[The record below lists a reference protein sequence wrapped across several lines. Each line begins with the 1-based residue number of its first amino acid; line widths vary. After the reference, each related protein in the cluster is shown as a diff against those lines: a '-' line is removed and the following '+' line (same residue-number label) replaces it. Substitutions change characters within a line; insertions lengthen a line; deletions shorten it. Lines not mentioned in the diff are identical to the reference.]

1 MQSGKHIDLRQET
14 LLLEPSKRWER
25 YPAAP
30 ADFIDNSPEHPI
42 LLQILYNRGI
52 RQAEQIASFLDGADA
67 VQENPFR
74 LKDMNR
80 AAQRI
85 LRAIE
90 AGEAICVYGDFDAD
104 GVTATALLVS
114 ALQRAGAE
122 VGGYIPDRV
131 DEGYGLNVEALERL
145 SRQAGLLITVD
156 CGIRSLEEVA
166 VAKELGLDVI
176 VTDHHS
182 VGAELPP
189 AYAVINPRRR
199 DDTSAFESLAGV
211 GVAYR
216 LAQAV
221 LRAVSQRP
229 GAALSPGQATEY
241 ETELLDLVALGTIAD
256 MMPLVGENRSLVRRG
271 LAQLA
276 QGQRVGLFALMEV
289 AGMQPAGVDSTSV
302 SFRLAPRINAAGRLS
317 NAQLAYELLRSDEYS
332 RAYDLATQLEAL
344 NRERQQ
350 LTVDAQ
356 LLAEQQIGSLD
367 TPPSILI
374 TASSDFRS
382 GIVGLVAGRLTD
394 QYYRPA
400 VVVEQGP
407 ETSRGSARSIDE
419 FDITAALDQVGHLL
433 VRHGGHSRAAG
444 FTVANERYGEFVEAL
459 TALATEG
466 LAAFPN
472 LRPRLMIDGEVGW
485 DGLDWALQ
493 AQLAR
498 LEPLGQANDPPLLLV
513 RDCRVR
519 SARSVGSGK
528 HLKLVLDGY
537 PGSGVLDGIG
547 FGLGEKANGLS
558 SSDRIDL
565 LCYLEIN
572 EWQGRRSLQ
581 LNVQDLRSAAGAAA

>member
-1 MQSGKHIDLRQET
+1 MIEQ
-14 LLLEPSKRWER
+14 SKRWEL

-30 ADFIDNSPEHPI
+30 VEFLEDSPEHPT

-52 RQAEQIASFLDGADA
+52 HAPDQVVSFLDGADA
-67 VQENPFR
+67 AQENPFR
-74 LKDMNR
+74 LKDMYR
-80 AAQRI
+80 AVQRI
-85 LRAIE
+85 VAAIDKRE
-90 AGEAICVYGDFDAD
+90 VICVYGDFDAD
-104 GVTATALLVS
+104 GITATALLVS
-114 ALQRAGAE
+114 ALQRAGAQ

-131 DEGYGLNVEALERL
+131 DEGYGLNVEAIERL
-145 SRQAGLLITVD
+145 SQQASLLVTVD
-156 CGIRSLEEVA
+156 CGIRSVEEV
-166 VAKELGLDVI
+166 VAAKRLGLDVI
-176 VTDHHS
+176 ITDHHS
-182 VGAELPP
+182 VGAQLPP
-189 AYAVINPRRR
+189 ALAVINPRQS
-199 DDTSAFESLAGV
+199 DDHTSFETLAGV

-229 GAALSPGQATEY
+229 GATLSAEQAAEY
-241 ETELLDLVALGTIAD
+241 EIELLDLVALGTIAD

-289 AGMQPAGVDSTSV
+289 AGMQPASVDSTTV

-317 NAQLAYELLRSDEYS
+317 NAQLAYDLLRSDEYS
-332 RAYDLATQLEAL
+332 KAYDLAAQLEAM

-356 LLAEQQIGSLD
+356 NLAEQQLGDVASAL
-367 TPPSILI
+367 PPILI
-374 TASSDFRS
+374 TASPDFRS
-382 GIVGLVAGRLTD
+382 GIVGLVAGRLAD

-400 VVVEQGP
+400 VVVEQGA
-407 ETSRGSARSIDE
+407 EISRGSARSIDE

-444 FTVANERYGEFVEAL
+444 FTVANERYDEFVNAL
-459 TALATEG
+459 TSLAEEC
-466 LAAFPN
+466 LAAFPD
-472 LRPRLMIDGEVGW
+472 LRPRMRVDAEVQW
-485 DGLDWALQ
+485 DDLTWALQ

-498 LEPLGQANDPPLLLV
+498 LEPLGQANDPPLLLL
-513 RDCRVR
+513 RNCRVR
-519 SARSVGSGK
+519 SARAVGSGK

-547 FGLGEKANGLS
+547 FGLGERANGLS
-558 SSDRIDL
+558 ADERLDIAFH
-565 LCYLEIN
+565 LEIN

-581 LNVQDLRSAAGAAA
+581 LNAQDLRTTVDGGGQ

>member
-1 MQSGKHIDLRQET
+1 M
-14 LLLEPSKRWER
+14 LEQSKRWEQ

-30 ADFIDNSPEHPI
+30 INFLQDSPEHPI

-52 RQAEQIASFLDGADA
+52 REPEQIASFLDGADA

-74 LKDMNR
+74 LKDMYR
-80 AAQRI
+80 AVQRI
-85 LRAIE
+85 VTAIDKKE
-90 AGEAICVYGDFDAD
+90 TICVYGDFDAD

-114 ALQRAGAE
+114 ALQRAGAQ

-131 DEGYGLNVEALERL
+131 DEGYGLNVEAIERI
-145 SRQAGLLITVD
+145 SQQATLLVTVD

-166 VAKELGLDVI
+166 VARRLGMDVI

-182 VGAELPP
+182 VGKELP
-189 AYAVINPRRR
+189 AALAVINPRRS
-199 DDTSAFESLAGV
+199 DDRSTFDSLAGV

-221 LRAVSQRP
+221 LRAVSQKSNASLSAEQ
-229 GAALSPGQATEY
+229 AAEM
-241 ETELLDLVALGTIAD
+241 EVELLDLVALGTIAD

-289 AGMQPAGVDSTSV
+289 AGMQPASLDSTTV

-332 RAYDLATQLEAL
+332 HAYDLAAQLEAM

-356 LLAEQQIGSLD
+356 NLAEQQLGDVGSAL
-367 TPPSILI
+367 PAILI
-374 TASSDFRS
+374 TASPDFRS
-382 GIVGLVAGRLTD
+382 GIVGLVAGRLAD

-400 VVVEQGP
+400 VVIERGP

-444 FTVANERYGEFVEAL
+444 FTVANEKYAEFVEAL
-459 TALATEG
+459 TALAEAG
-466 LAAFPN
+466 LAAVPD
-472 LRPRLMIDGEVGW
+472 LRPRMNIDAAVGW
-485 DGLDWALQ
+485 DDLNWALQ

-498 LEPLGQANDPPLLLV
+498 LEPLGQANYSPLLLV
-513 RDCRVR
+513 RGCRVR
-519 SARSVGSGK
+519 SARAVGSGK

-537 PGSGVLDGIG
+537 PGSAVLDGIG
-547 FGLGEKANGLS
+547 FGLGERASGFR
-558 SSDRIDL
+558 SDERLDIAFH
-565 LCYLEIN
+565 LEVN

-581 LNVQDLRSAAGAAA
+581 LNVQDLRTVMESNQ